1 MTKACE
7 SVLDYITEYTDDA
20 AEALAVAEEL
30 ETELRYYID
39 KKRQEARDDEI
50 EQARERQC
58 GHPSLS
64 AAERNGRL

>member
-30 ETELRYYID
+30 ETELQYYID
-39 KKRQEARDDEI
+39 AMRQKANDEAI
-50 EQARERQC
+50 EQARERMC